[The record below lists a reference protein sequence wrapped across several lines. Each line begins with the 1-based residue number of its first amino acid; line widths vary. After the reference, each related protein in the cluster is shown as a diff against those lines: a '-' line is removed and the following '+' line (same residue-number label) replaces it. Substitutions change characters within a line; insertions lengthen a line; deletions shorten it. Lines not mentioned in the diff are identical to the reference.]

1 MGFFKTMGKL
11 KKELEFYKEG
21 YEDYQIRNRDMHR
34 RLGMYFEALKLMG
47 IDYFVLSNGKVKAY
61 DGQFLKFEKGVLQ
74 QISKEQLATLI
85 AEIYLA
91 KAKDKEKDNETTK

>member
-1 MGFFKTMGKL
+1 MCFFKTMGNL
-11 KKELEFYKEG
+11 KKELNFYKEG
-21 YEDYQIRNRDMHR
+21 YEKYQKRNKDMSR

-61 DGQFLKFEKGVLQ
+61 NGQFLKFEKGVLQ
-74 QISKEQLATLI
+74 KISKEQLSTII

-91 KAKDKEKDNETTK
+91 KARDKGEK